1 MAEQEKQMLEKLKNH
16 PQKDAILDAMIK
28 KLKGSEYNT

>member
-1 MAEQEKQMLEKLKNH
+1 MAEQEKQMLEKLKSH

-28 KLKGSEYNT
+28 KLKGSEQNT